1 MRMTTTSNGGRR
13 RLRLILPLIAITAIL
28 LASCGSK
35 DSGGGEET
43 AAGSDYPNQPL
54 EFIVTSGAGGGADIF
69 VRTLAQILDEE
80 NIYTEPISVVN
91 MEGGG
96 ASRALTYV
104 NEHAGDP
111 YVISHTTTSALTT
124 PLQAET
130 SWKISDFAPVA
141 LLGTDD
147 MLLLVPGDS
156 PFKTYDEFVA
166 AAKTKAPKIGGT
178 NVASTQFLLAT
189 MLSEQSGFEMDYVA
203 FDAQGEVMTALSSG
217 SIDAIAANPGEIAG
231 QLASG
236 DVKPLGFSGETTPAS
251 LGDVPTF
258 ASMGLDTKASN
269 PRGVILPPDTDPT
282 VVTWWENAMKQ
293 VVETDAWKKYIEEN
307 SITPTVLYGADFEK
321 FLTELSANFER
332 ILKEA
337 GAI

>member
-1 MRMTTTSNGGRR
+1 MRIKTTSHGGRR
-13 RLRLILPLIAITAIL
+13 RRLILPLIAVATL
-28 LASCGSK
+28 VLASCGSK
-35 DSGGGEET
+35 GSGENSS
-43 AAGSDYPNQPL
+43 ASDYPNQPL

-69 VRTLAQILDEE
+69 VRTIAQILDEE

-104 NEHAGDP
+104 KEHAGDP

-156 PFKTYDEFVA
+156 PHETYDDFVA

-178 NVASTQFLLAT
+178 NVASTQFLLST

-236 DVKPLGFSGETTPAS
+236 DVKPLGFSGETAPAS

-269 PRGVILPPDTDPT
+269 PRGVILPPDTDPA

-293 VVETDAWKKYIEEN
+293 VVETDAWKKYVEDN